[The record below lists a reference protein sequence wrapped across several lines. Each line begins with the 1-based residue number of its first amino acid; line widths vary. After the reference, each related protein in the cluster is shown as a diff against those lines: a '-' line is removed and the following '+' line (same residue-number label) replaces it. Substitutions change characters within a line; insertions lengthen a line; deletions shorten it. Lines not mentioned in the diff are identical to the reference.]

1 MKPKSILRILPL
13 VILFAI
19 ANNIYSQSP
28 EAFQYQAVIRNAD
41 GSVLPNTDITL
52 DVSIQNSSGTVY
64 SESHSLK
71 TNDYGLITTQ
81 IGGGSVTSGSM
92 SSIEWGSDVHYLSV
106 SMSDGTDTVDM
117 GTTQILSVPY
127 ALEAKHAATTDAFTL
142 TSPNGTVFTLSVD
155 DAGNIEA
162 ISLSATVNSSDISC
176 YGSSDGA
183 IIVSDASG
191 GSGNY
196 EYSINGGSTWQMG
209 ATFTGLSVSA
219 YHVMIRDRDN
229 PSNSKTLNSNVSIT
243 EPPQLSANIASSNN
257 TCYGDAQGTITLS
270 NAQGGY
276 GTYAYSI
283 NGGSSWQTNPAYTG
297 LPAETYN
304 VLLRDNA
311 NTSCTVSINSSLEI
325 TEPIILSANLG
336 STNLTANDS
345 GDGSITISS
354 PTGGSGSY
362 EYSIDGGISWQS
374 SGSFTGLDAD
384 TYNVMMRDAVN
395 TACEKTLNGSLQ
407 VNEPGDLTATVTPT
421 NITCYGGSD
430 GAIAMTNPS
439 GGYSGNYEYSIDG
452 GTSWQVSG
460 AFETLIAGTYNVMM
474 RDKDNPGNQKTLNA
488 TLEITQLDELTATLN
503 SSNLTSNGSA
513 DGAITISSPSGGS
526 GSYEYSI
533 DGGTSWQSS
542 GSFTGLD
549 AGTYNVIMR
558 DKDHTGCEHTL
569 NGSLVLTEPG
579 PAINTVTDYDGNT
592 YQTITIGTQTW
603 MAENLRVT
611 HYSDGTA
618 IPYIND
624 NTTWKNLGDNNTD
637 RGYTVQNNNTNNEL
651 EAFGALYS
659 YAAVIN
665 GTPFNGTD
673 PVQGVCPTGWHVPSD
688 EEWKTLEGELG
699 MSTTDQ
705 DNTSWRG
712 TDEGNK
718 LKSAT
723 GWYNS
728 GNGNNSSGM
737 NILPGGNRTHDAG
750 LLTNLGTKSY
760 FWTSTES
767 GNEAYWR
774 YMDYLEDRIHRTLY
788 VKSQGFSVRC
798 LKD

>member
-407 VNEPGDLTATVTPT
+407 VNEPGDLT
-421 NITCYGGSD
+421 
-430 GAIAMTNPS
+430 
-439 GGYSGNYEYSIDG
+439 
-452 GTSWQVSG
+452 
-460 AFETLIAGTYNVMM
+460 
-474 RDKDNPGNQKTLNA
+474 
-488 TLEITQLDELTATLN
+488 
-503 SSNLTSNGSA
+503 
-513 DGAITISSPSGGS
+513 
-526 GSYEYSI
+526 
-533 DGGTSWQSS
+533 
-542 GSFTGLD
+542 
-549 AGTYNVIMR
+549 
-558 DKDHTGCEHTL
+558 
-569 NGSLVLTEPG
+569 
-579 PAINTVTDYDGNT
+579 
-592 YQTITIGTQTW
+592 
-603 MAENLRVT
+603 
-611 HYSDGTA
+611 
-618 IPYIND
+618 
-624 NTTWKNLGDNNTD
+624 
-637 RGYTVQNNNTNNEL
+637 
-651 EAFGALYS
+651 
-659 YAAVIN
+659 
-665 GTPFNGTD
+665 
-673 PVQGVCPTGWHVPSD
+673 
-688 EEWKTLEGELG
+688 
-699 MSTTDQ
+699 
-705 DNTSWRG
+705 
-712 TDEGNK
+712 
-718 LKSAT
+718 
-723 GWYNS
+723 
-728 GNGNNSSGM
+728 
-737 NILPGGNRTHDAG
+737 
-750 LLTNLGTKSY
+750 
-760 FWTSTES
+760 
-767 GNEAYWR
+767 
-774 YMDYLEDRIHRTLY
+774 
-788 VKSQGFSVRC
+788 
-798 LKD
+798 